1 MRTCSLLLFAGL
13 IAVSAPSAAAAQGP
27 SAMRASAAPAAA
39 VSGAPIASQ
48 ASVGV
53 QRLQPAPAPVGK
65 PAPFRGDTRQNRALM
80 IVGGAGML
88 TGMLMHNTDAGM
100 LISVGGGV
108 VFLWGLYQYLQ

>member
-1 MRTCSLLLFAGL
+1 MRTVSLMLLSGIL
-13 IAVSAPSAAAAQGP
+13 AVSMPTSAAAQGP
-27 SAMRASAAPAAA
+27 SAMRAAAAPPAA
-39 VSGAPIASQ
+39 VSGAPIAAQ
-48 ASVGV
+48 VSVGV
-53 QRLQPAPAPVGK
+53 QRLQPALAPTGK

-88 TGMLMHNTDAGM
+88 TGMVIGGDSGT

>member
-1 MRTCSLLLFAGL
+1 MRTLSLVLLAS
-13 IAVSAPSAAAAQGP
+13 IVAVWMPSSVSAQGP
-27 SAMRASAAPAAA
+27 SAARASAAPRAP
-39 VSGAPIASQ
+39 VSGAPVAAQ

-53 QRLQPAPAPVGK
+53 HRLQPAPAPLGK

-80 IVGGAGML
+80 IVGGAAML
-88 TGMLMHNTDAGM
+88 TGMVVDGDAGT

>member
-1 MRTCSLLLFAGL
+1 MRTLSFILLVGTFA
-13 IAVSAPSAAAAQGP
+13 ISMPSSAAAQGQ
-27 SAMRASAAPAAA
+27 SAMYASAAAPAFRT
-39 VSGAPIASQ
+39 GTPIASQ

-53 QRLQPAPAPVGK
+53 QRLQPAPTPVGK

-88 TGMLMHNTDAGM
+88 TGMVIGGDSGT

>member
-1 MRTCSLLLFAGL
+1 MRMFSLVLLAGL
-13 IAVSAPSAAAAQGP
+13 IALSTPSAAAAQGQ
-27 SAMRASAAPAAA
+27 SAMRAAASPAS
-39 VSGAPIASQ
+39 VSGAPIAAQ

-53 QRLQPAPAPVGK
+53 QRLQPAPAPRPA

-88 TGMLMHNTDAGM
+88 TGMVIGGDSGT
-100 LISVGGGV
+100 LISVGGSV

>member
-1 MRTCSLLLFAGL
+1 MRTLSLILLAGML
-13 IAVSAPSAAAAQGP
+13 AVSMPSSATAQDQ
-27 SAMRASAAPAAA
+27 SAMRASAASPAP
-39 VSGAPIASQ
+39 VSGAPIAAQ

-53 QRLQPAPAPVGK
+53 QRLQPAPAPLGK

-88 TGMLMHNTDAGM
+88 TGMVIGGDSGT

-108 VFLWGLYQYLQ
+108 VFLWGLFQYLQ

>member
-1 MRTCSLLLFAGL
+1 
-13 IAVSAPSAAAAQGP
+13 
-27 SAMRASAAPAAA
+27 MRASSAPPAL
-39 VSGAPIASQ
+39 VSGAPVATQ

-53 QRLQPAPAPVGK
+53 QRLQPAPAPVGQ

-88 TGMLMHNTDAGM
+88 TGMVIGGDSGT

>member
-1 MRTCSLLLFAGL
+1 MRTRSLMLLAGL
-13 IAVSAPSAAAAQGP
+13 VAVSAPSSATAQGP
-27 SAMRASAAPAAA
+27 SALRPSAAPLSA
-39 VSGAPIASQ
+39 VSGSPIAAQ

-53 QRLQPAPAPVGK
+53 QRLQPAPAPVSK

-88 TGMLMHNTDAGM
+88 TGMVIGGDSGT

>member
-1 MRTCSLLLFAGL
+1 MRTASLVLLAGIL
-13 IAVSAPSAAAAQGP
+13 AVSTPSSAAAQGP
-27 SAMRASAAPAAA
+27 SAMRASAVHPAL
-39 VSGAPIASQ
+39 VSGAPIAAQ

-53 QRLQPAPAPVGK
+53 QRLQPAPAPLGK

-88 TGMLMHNTDAGM
+88 TGMVIGGDAGT

-108 VFLWGLYQYLQ
+108 VFLWGLFQYVQ

>member
-1 MRTCSLLLFAGL
+1 MRTCSLILLAGL
-13 IAVSAPSAAAAQGP
+13 IAVSVPSSAAAQGP
-27 SAMRASAAPAAA
+27 SAMRASATPAAA
-39 VSGAPIASQ
+39 VAGAPIASQ

-53 QRLQPAPAPVGK
+53 QRLQPAPTPVGK

-88 TGMLMHNTDAGM
+88 TGMVIGGDSGT

>member
-1 MRTCSLLLFAGL
+1 MRTLSLILLAGSL
-13 IAVSAPSAAAAQGP
+13 AVSMPSSSAAQGQ
-27 SAMRASAAPAAA
+27 SAMRASAATLAL
-39 VSGAPIASQ
+39 VSGAPVAAK

-53 QRLQPAPAPVGK
+53 QRLQPAPAPLGK

-88 TGMLMHNTDAGM
+88 TGMVIGGDSGT

-108 VFLWGLYQYLQ
+108 VFLWGLFQYLQ

>member
-1 MRTCSLLLFAGL
+1 MRTASLVLLAG
-13 IAVSAPSAAAAQGP
+13 IFAVSTPSTAAAQRQ
-27 SAMRASAAPAAA
+27 SSLLASAARPALL
-39 VSGAPIASQ
+39 SGAPIAAQ

-53 QRLQPAPAPVGK
+53 QRFQPAPAPRGNPV
-65 PAPFRGDTRQNRALM
+65 PFRGDTRQNRALM

-88 TGMLMHNTDAGM
+88 TGMVIGGDSGT

>member
-1 MRTCSLLLFAGL
+1 MRTLSLMFLAGL
-13 IAVSAPSAAAAQGP
+13 ITVSMPSSAGAQGL
-27 SAMRASAAPAAA
+27 SAVRASAAAPALGT
-39 VSGAPIASQ
+39 GAPIAAQ

-53 QRLQPAPAPVGK
+53 QRLQPAPTPIGK

-88 TGMLMHNTDAGM
+88 TGMVIGGDSGT
-100 LISVGGGV
+100 LISIGGGV

>member
-1 MRTCSLLLFAGL
+1 MRTFSLILLAGL
-13 IAVSAPSAAAAQGP
+13 VTVALPSSTAAQGQ
-27 SAMRASAAPAAA
+27 SAMRASAASPAA
-39 VSGAPIASQ
+39 VSGAPTASQ

-53 QRLQPAPAPVGK
+53 QRLHPAPTPVGK

-88 TGMLMHNTDAGM
+88 TGMVIGGDSGTLVT
-100 LISVGGGV
+100 IGGGV

>member
-1 MRTCSLLLFAGL
+1 MRTVSLVFLAGIL
-13 IAVSAPSAAAAQGP
+13 AVSMPSSAAAQGHT
-27 SAMRASAAPAAA
+27 AMRAAAAPSAT
-39 VSGAPIASQ
+39 VSGAPVAAQ

-53 QRLQPAPAPVGK
+53 QRLQPAPAPLDP

-88 TGMLMHNTDAGM
+88 TGMVIGGDSGT

-108 VFLWGLYQYLQ
+108 VFLWGLFQYLQ

>member
-1 MRTCSLLLFAGL
+1 MRTFSFLLLAGF
-13 IAVSAPSAAAAQGP
+13 IAASMPSSAAAQGQ
-27 SAMRASAAPAAA
+27 SAVRASAIPSGL
-39 VSGAPIASQ
+39 VSGAPVAAQ

-53 QRLQPAPAPVGK
+53 QRLQPAPAPRGK

-88 TGMLMHNTDAGM
+88 TGMVIGGDSGT

>member
-1 MRTCSLLLFAGL
+1 MRTVSLMLLSGILVMSMPA
-13 IAVSAPSAAAAQGP
+13 SAAAQGP
-27 SAMRASAAPAAA
+27 SAMRAAATPPA
-39 VSGAPIASQ
+39 VLPGAPIAAQ

-53 QRLQPAPAPVGK
+53 QRLQPAPAPLGT

-88 TGMLMHNTDAGM
+88 TGMVIGGDSGT

>member
-1 MRTCSLLLFAGL
+1 MRTGLLILLASIL
-13 IAVSAPSAAAAQGP
+13 AVSMPSSAAAQGP
-27 SAMRASAAPAAA
+27 SAMRASPATQARA
-39 VSGAPIASQ
+39 SGAPVAAQ

-65 PAPFRGDTRQNRALM
+65 PAPLPGDTRQNRALM

-88 TGMLMHNTDAGM
+88 TGMVIGGDSGT

-108 VFLWGLYQYLQ
+108 VFLWGLFQYLQ

>member
-1 MRTCSLLLFAGL
+1 MRTVSPVLLAGIL
-13 IAVSAPSAAAAQGP
+13 AVSMPSSAAAQGQ
-27 SAMRASAAPAAA
+27 SAMHASAAAPAL
-39 VSGAPIASQ
+39 VSGAPVAAK

-53 QRLQPAPAPVGK
+53 QRLQLAPAPLVQ

-88 TGMLMHNTDAGM
+88 TGMVIGGDSGT

-108 VFLWGLYQYLQ
+108 VLLWGLFQYLQ

>member
-1 MRTCSLLLFAGL
+1 MRTCSLLLLAGL
-13 IAVSAPSAAAAQGP
+13 IAVSAPSSAEAQGP
-27 SAMRASAAPAAA
+27 SAMRASAAPSRA
-39 VSGAPIASQ
+39 VPGAPIAAQ

-88 TGMLMHNTDAGM
+88 TGMVIGGDSGT

>member
-1 MRTCSLLLFAGL
+1 MRTCSLILLAAL
-13 IAVSAPSAAAAQGP
+13 IAISVPSSAAAQGP
-27 SAMRASAAPAAA
+27 SAMRASAAPSAA

-88 TGMLMHNTDAGM
+88 TGMVIGGDSGT